1 MRKKINYLKLCNS
14 KYIRI
19 AVATMSSLPANPTKM
34 FISTVKELM
43 SDLMEAFPDRKHKI
57 KAKYM
62 MLESV
67 EKSSGKSIIAKYIKY
82 VFPHLDKVIRKDDIF
97 LTSDEFTPPLLSD
110 LEISTWW
117 GGASQDIKDTTWK
130 YIHLLNFLATKV
142 HPQSPEVNTVI
153 ETVWSKNYC

>member
-1 MRKKINYLKLCNS
+1 
-14 KYIRI
+14 
-19 AVATMSSLPANPTKM
+19 MSSLPANHTKM

-82 VFPHLDKVIRKDDIF
+82 VFPQLDKVIRKDERI
-97 LTSDEFTPPLLSD
+97 LTSDEFSPPLLSD
-110 LEISTWW
+110 LEISQWW
-117 GGASQDIKDTTWK
+117 GGASPDIKNTTWK
-130 YIHLLNFLATKV
+130 YIHLLNYLAIKV
-142 HPQSPEVNTVI
+142 HPQSDEINTVV
-153 ETVWSKNYC
+153 ETVWTSNYC